1 MSDALPT
8 PASTLAAGYVR
19 VLVWCKACR
28 HRADADLP
36 ALIAAGRG
44 DTPLREL
51 RFQCTRCRSRLT
63 DFVVTGRDRSRDW
76 RGRLPGCASVHGYN
90 TNGPIG

>member
-8 PASTLAAGYVR
+8 PRSTLAAGYVR

-44 DTPLREL
+44 DTPLRAL
-51 RFQCTRCRSRLT
+51 RFRCSDCRSRLT
-63 DFVVTGRDRSRDW
+63 DFVVTGKDTPKPW
-76 RGRLPGCASVHGYN
+76 
-90 TNGPIG
+90 